1 MKKLILFT
9 TLGLFLFVTSCK
21 KEEGC
26 TDKTAVNYNAD
37 AEKDDKSCLYYS
49 DLIIGSWKG
58 KTIEVSVE
66 LSEEMTQ
73 VIIQYLSMMNPE
85 DFEFEF
91 DVPMPTTQDEWLIF
105 VEDFTN
111 QTEDITGETIEI
123 TETTISIDGQPIE
136 YEFTSNETFE
146 IHNTIEDLEVFNI
159 TYFNIET
166 CTKTDLVLVSQIKNY
181 LPLIDLIPLPPNSEI
196 TGKLTITCTK

>member
-66 LSEEMTQ
+66 LSEEMTEEF
-73 VIIQYLSMMNPE
+73 IQFLSVMNPE

-123 TETTISIDGQPIE
+123 TETTISIGGQPIE
-136 YEFTSNETFE
+136 YEFTSNESFE
-146 IHNTIEDLEVFNI
+146 INNPIEDLDEFNI
-159 TYFNIET
+159 TYFDIET
-166 CTKTDLVLVSQIKNY
+166 CTKTDLVLVSQIDIIEFPV
-181 LPLIDLIPLPPNSEI
+181 PLLPNSEI
-196 TGKLTITCTK
+196 QGKLTITRTK

>member
-66 LSEEMTQ
+66 LSEEMTE

-85 DFEFEF
+85 DFELGF

-105 VEDFTN
+105 VEDFAK
-111 QTEDITGETIEI
+111 QTEDITGETIEF
-123 TETTISIDGQPIE
+123 TETTMSFDGTTME
-136 YEFTSNETFE
+136 YEFTSNKSFD
-146 IHNTIEDLEVFNI
+146 INNTTEDLNELYI
-159 TYFNIET
+159 TYFDIET
-166 CTKTDLVLVSQIKNY
+166 CTKTDLVLVSQVDIIEFIEF
-181 LPLIDLIPLPPNSEI
+181 PVPLPPNSEI
-196 TGKLTITCTK
+196 QGKLTITCTK

>member
-1 MKKLILFT
+1 MKKLILFM

-58 KTIEVSVE
+58 NTIEVSVE
-66 LSEEMTQ
+66 LSEEITQ
-73 VIIQYLSMMNPE
+73 GLIQYLSMMNPE
-85 DFEFEF
+85 GFEFEF
-91 DVPMPTTQDEWLIF
+91 DVPMPSTQDEWLIF

-123 TETTISIDGQPIE
+123 TEKTILFDGQLIE
-136 YEFTSNETFE
+136 YEFTSNESFE
-146 IHNTIEDLEVFNI
+146 INNPIEDLDEFNI
-159 TYFNIET
+159 TYFDIET
-166 CTKTDLVLVSQIKNY
+166 CTKTDLVLVSQIDLIEPPVP
-181 LPLIDLIPLPPNSEI
+181 LPLNSKI
-196 TGKLTITCTK
+196 QGKLTITCTK